1 MTAEEILELHYNMG
15 RDEDGYPVYY
25 DWSVKDAMIAFARLH
40 VEAALKA
47 ACEKAE
53 LEDIDRPEDFCEYDG
68 VNGFSKILNKNVLA
82 FEGYYHVCINSDSVL
97 NAYSLENIK

>member
-1 MTAEEILELHYNMG
+1 MTTKKIPTAAEFYSSFVIKYKS
-15 RDEDGYPVYY
+15 DGKTL
-25 DWSVKDAMIAFARLH
+25 DLMTQFAKLH

-53 LEDIDRPEDFCEYDG
+53 LEDIDKPEDFFEYNG